1 MAGGAVLTTGP
12 GPAPHFRQLGEAPVF
27 VGGGA
32 DDLLCRCAGSTLVR
46 GNRPGALLA
55 IGIECAA
62 CGAVTVTPGL
72 PKGQELPQ
80 GVRVV
85 ERNRM
90 AVAEPLVLAPGLVL
104 ADRDE
109 LARVDRLS
117 APHALPAAPFE
128 MSAATLA
135 AAAAEYDRLSGGQ
148 LDAHRRAVAAADEA
162 AGLGRLP
169 LAWALAQLED
179 GVGRPGWWCLAKEP
193 DAVAAMILGAFREF
207 PLVWSQHPRFPAMA
221 ASVAQS
227 GFSIHA
233 LAVFAAARCVA
244 ADGNRIGFAQPG
256 SGIGPTPP
264 SGGVGP
270 TPPSG
275 GVGPTPHSGDVGPTP
290 HSGAVGPTPHSGD
303 APIDGF
309 HIETGPTERLPVVV
323 RRFDRF
329 DWPGGADASPAT
341 ARAAAIDALIAS
353 QARINP
359 RQPGFLVV
367 SVGAARRTID
377 PAVLAGLDQTM
388 RQRARRHRSLAGVA
402 LILPSIQAAERSD
415 QVTFGWSFV
424 PFGNPQYG
432 HGSVRTGE
440 SREGLMQAPPL
451 G

>member
-1 MAGGAVLTTGP
+1 MAGGSVLTTGP

-27 VGGGA
+27 VGDGA

-46 GNRPGALLA
+46 GNRPGVLLA

-117 APHALPAAPFE
+117 APRALPAAPFE

-162 AGLGRLP
+162 AGLARLP

-179 GVGRPGWWCLAKEP
+179 GAGRPGWWCLAKEP

-207 PLVWSQHPRFPAMA
+207 PLVWSQHPLFPAMA
-221 ASVAQS
+221 ASVART

-233 LAVFAAARCVA
+233 LAVFAAARCIA

-256 SGIGPTPP
+256 SGIGPTPH
-264 SGGVGP
+264 SGG
-270 TPPSG
+270 
-275 GVGPTPHSGDVGPTP
+275 
-290 HSGAVGPTPHSGD
+290 VGPTPHSGD

-388 RQRARRHRSLAGVA
+388 RERARRHRSLAGVA
-402 LILPSIQAAERSD
+402 LILPSIQATERSD
-415 QVTFGWSFV
+415 QVAFGWSFV

-440 SREGLMQAPPL
+440 LREGLMQAPPL